1 MKRKMTATMLAALL
15 VTTVLAGCGK
25 QVETDEVPENSDKDI
40 VETVDDTADV
50 DKISEETDE
59 ADITEI
65 PVISEN
71 VEVVDTEIDEVKES
85 EAEPDNTDI
94 NNITFTYTDMN
105 AIMYARSTVN
115 VRDLPSTA
123 GNKVSSLASNEQV
136 TVTGQC
142 NETGWYRISYNG
154 ADAYVSNS
162 YLTSEAVN
170 GNDLQVGDSFE
181 LDIDWGADSM
191 AELLGYDTTGE
202 YLVDEG
208 EIYADTDMLPLVN
221 ADRAANGV
229 GALTWSSE
237 LEQYCIDRIPTLVY
251 NDANNLWIHTGWT
264 IRENVAYRGVF
275 CSEQANDGWI
285 NSPEHH
291 DARIDAQYTQY
302 AAACYFYYDESGTIH
317 TFWIEAFK

>member
-1 MKRKMTATMLAALL
+1 
-15 VTTVLAGCGK
+15 
-25 QVETDEVPENSDKDI
+25 
-40 VETVDDTADV
+40 
-50 DKISEETDE
+50 
-59 ADITEI
+59 
-65 PVISEN
+65 
-71 VEVVDTEIDEVKES
+71 
-85 EAEPDNTDI
+85 
-94 NNITFTYTDMN
+94 
-105 AIMYARSTVN
+105 
-115 VRDLPSTA
+115 
-123 GNKVSSLASNEQV
+123 
-136 TVTGQC
+136 
-142 NETGWYRISYNG
+142 
-154 ADAYVSNS
+154 
-162 YLTSEAVN
+162 
-170 GNDLQVGDSFE
+170 
-181 LDIDWGADSM
+181 M

-275 CSEQANDGWI
+275 SSEQANNGWI